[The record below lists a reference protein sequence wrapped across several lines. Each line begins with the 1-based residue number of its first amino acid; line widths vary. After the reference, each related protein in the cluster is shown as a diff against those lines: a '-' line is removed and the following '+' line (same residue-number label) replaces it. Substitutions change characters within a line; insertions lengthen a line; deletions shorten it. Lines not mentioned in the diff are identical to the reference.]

1 MASLTRRL
9 YLKIRIFFFL
19 FYLRAGVAICQVTIE
34 PQNIVVRPD
43 QVTRLMCKTR
53 TPIKSCLW
61 EINGDLYNLAE
72 GGPYEPLGVLEDG
85 ECGIQVSRLNTH
97 FLILRLK

>member
-1 MASLTRRL
+1 LT
-9 YLKIRIFFFL
+9 
-19 FYLRAGVAICQVTIE
+19 GVAICQVTIE
-34 PQNIVVRPD
+34 PQNIVVRQD

-72 GGPYEPLGVLEDG
+72 GSPYEPLGVLEDG
-85 ECGIQVSRLNTH
+85 ECGIQVSRTNTNFYH
-97 FLILRLK
+97 LEFLKKEKWIKR